1 MKRFACELEFISRIS
16 NDGLSIEK
24 LENHN
29 QSDYEGKELY
39 KLRPLSLSKETYI
52 ASSMSTYV
60 VKLKNQPKIF
70 KTLKEQQTK

>member
-1 MKRFACELEFISRIS
+1 MERFACELDFISRIS

-29 QSDYEGKELY
+29 LSDYEGKEIY

-70 KTLKEQQTK
+70 KTLIEK